1 MSCPLM
7 KRFGSAAAVLSAI
20 ALVCASAGC
29 DRSTTPGASIGFGP
43 APVLVGNVF
52 ITTEQMAFG
61 TATACATVGSLTTG
75 VTLVVAST
83 SASFMVNQVTLH
95 LLDGSNVG
103 GPGVTFAPPALNA
116 AFSNPVVAAGSSR
129 TFVLKP
135 TFSCGRSTPRS
146 IRGEVSIVDGNGR
159 RSLMSALVALP

>member
-7 KRFGSAAAVLSAI
+7 KRFGSAMAVLSTI
-20 ALVCASAGC
+20 ALVCASSGC

-61 TATACATVGSLTTG
+61 TACATVGSLTTG

-95 LLDGSNVG
+95 LLDGSN
-103 GPGVTFAPPALNA
+103 
-116 AFSNPVVAAGSSR
+116 
-129 TFVLKP
+129 
-135 TFSCGRSTPRS
+135 
-146 IRGEVSIVDGNGR
+146 
-159 RSLMSALVALP
+159 

>member
-7 KRFGSAAAVLSAI
+7 KPFGSAMAVLSAL
-20 ALVCASAGC
+20 ALVCASSGC
-29 DRSTTPGASIGFGP
+29 DRSTTPGASIGVGP

-61 TATACATVGSLTTG
+61 TATTCTTAGLLTTG

-83 SASFMVNQVTLH
+83 SASFLVDQVTLH

-103 GPGVTFAPPALNA
+103 GPGVTFAPAALNA
-116 AFSNPVVAAGSSR
+116 TFSNPVVAAGSSR

-135 TFSCGRSTPRS
+135 TFSCGRSAPRS
-146 IRGEVSIVDGNGR
+146 IRGEVSIVDGSGR
-159 RSLMSALVALP
+159 RSLMTARVTLP